1 MTRPILSDAFGHH
14 HWATI
19 RLIDACLPLT
29 QDQLGT
35 VVPGTFGTI
44 LDTMRHI
51 VGADAGYLFVLT
63 GGAVTEIDEA
73 AMSLDEL
80 RAAEVGFGEG
90 WAALI
95 AQDLD
100 PDKVLV
106 RTREDGSKSLAPLGI
121 RMAQVLHHGSDHRSQ
136 ICTALTV
143 LGIEPPA
150 IDVWDFAWKDGRLS
164 EVPPPA

>member
-19 RLIDACLPLT
+19 RLMDACLPLT
-29 QDQLGT
+29 NDQLAT

-51 VGADAGYLFVLT
+51 VGADAGYLFALT
-63 GGAVTEIDEA
+63 GGAVPEIEEA

-80 RAAEVGFGEG
+80 RAAEVGFGER
-90 WAALI
+90 WATLI

-100 PDKVLV
+100 PDLLV
-106 RTREDGSKSLAPLGI
+106 VRAREDGSKSLAPLGI
-121 RMAQVLHHGSDHRSQ
+121 RLAQVLHHGSDHRSQ
-136 ICTALTV
+136 VCTALTV

-150 IDVWDFAWKDGRLS
+150 IDVWDYAAKDGRLS

>member
-29 QDQLGT
+29 QDQLAT

-63 GGAVTEIDEA
+63 DGAVTEVEEA

-80 RAAEVGFGEG
+80 RAAEVGFGER
-90 WAALI
+90 WAALV

-100 PDKVLV
+100 PDRVLV

-121 RMAQVLHHGSDHRSQ
+121 RLAQVLHHGSDHRSQ
-136 ICTALTV
+136 VCTALTV

-150 IDVWDFAWKDGRLS
+150 IDAWDYAAKDGRLS